1 MSYVGNRM
9 EKRNQSGESLRS
21 ERITANWS
29 RMKRNGSFSRVTEDT
44 ERETDAESPGF
55 MEKV

>member
-29 RMKRNGSFSRVTEDT
+29 RMKRNVSFLRVTEDT
-44 ERETDAESPGF
+44 ERETDAEFPLDL
-55 MEKV
+55 